1 MSTCFPLCP
10 RKQTLLDAVGMSPS
24 CHEETHAPQQ
34 ISKLFDDLVSER
46 QERGRYGKAETI
58 SSIASSLQRRG

>member
-1 MSTCFPLCP
+1 MACP
-10 RKQTLLDAVGMSPS
+10 FYHQQQTSSDRRGMSGL

-34 ISKLFDDLVSER
+34 ISKLFDHLVSER